1 MFPTVTWSSSVGVHL
16 ILNGQQLPI
25 SGLNQH
31 LSTQDFHI
39 IPIIYTHTHTHTHEA
54 KPKSEVNLFITSF
67 TTICNKCKVYYFST

>member
-16 ILNGQQLPI
+16 ILNGQQLPT

-39 IPIIYTHTHTHTHEA
+39 IPIIYTHIHEA
-54 KPKSEVNLFITSF
+54 KPKSEVNLFITSC
-67 TTICNKCKVYYFST
+67 TTIYNKCKVYYFST